1 MSGRFGAEES
11 CQNLRLCKT
20 LDGGVRAGEGVAEG
34 MLAREGG
41 DGAGNRE
48 DRSGATVVPAAPLD
62 LIAHTHLLLSFAFVV
77 HTMDAM
83 SGAMQFSRG

>member
-1 MSGRFGAEES
+1 MQVQMLKGRDRRYAW
-11 CQNLRLCKT
+11 
-20 LDGGVRAGEGVAEG
+20 
-34 MLAREGG
+34 REGE
-41 DGAGNRE
+41 ATARVTE

>member
-1 MSGRFGAEES
+1 MW
-11 CQNLRLCKT
+11 
-20 LDGGVRAGEGVAEG
+20 
-34 MLAREGG
+34 REGE
-41 DGAGNRE
+41 ATARVTE

-62 LIAHTHLLLSFAFVV
+62 PIAHTHLLLSFAFVV